1 MKVVL
6 VLLPRDTE
14 TNFSSENVT
23 PPFRVF
29 LFGRTSQIVAACT
42 VTAFALL
49 LVATTWVSAVA
60 FAARQNGRSE
70 QPAKNPP
77 RHAPAQVVEGIAA
90 AHNTSRTE
98 SSRVLPHSGSQPIK
112 RGDTVVVHQNG
123 ASAVRKVAA
132 ASNESVVL
140 KRGNAV
146 QGLYIV
152 GKNSYVVVSENEGK
166 VVRGDQIFATVAEPR
181 QR

>member
-98 SSRVLPHSGSQPIK
+98 PSRVLPHNGSQSIK

-123 ASAVRKVAA
+123 SSAVRKVAA

-146 QGLYIV
+146 QGLYIL